1 MATKEKILAVL
12 EENKGKWYS
21 GEDLAQITQ
30 VSRAAV
36 WKAVKSLQNEG
47 YEISAVTNRGYCLA
61 EKTDILSKA
70 GILKYLQAFRNKHDA
85 QCGTEHY
92 TVDGAERSAA
102 EKNLSCGCSEFY
114 DLQVVPVTG
123 STNTDVREAA
133 QKGAKEGY
141 VVIAAEQTRGSG
153 RRGRSFYSP
162 SGTGVYISV
171 LLRPENCPAGD
182 AVRITT
188 IAAVAA
194 CKSIE
199 DLIMQEKSALENIP
213 AAENAADPQENA
225 RGTGNA
231 PGIKWVN
238 DVYMRGRKVCGIL
251 TQGSFDMESAL
262 LDYAVMGIGFNVY
275 EPEGGFP
282 EEIREIAGPVAAERA
297 GDLRVHLAGSFL
309 RHFGKVC
316 DSLAE
321 ASFAEEYRKRSI
333 VTGQNILVLRNGQE
347 IPAFAED
354 IDGECRLRVRYADGR
369 EELLSSGE
377 VSIRL

>member
-1 MATKEKILAVL
+1 MAGTATKERLVRMLA
-12 EENKGKWYS
+12 ENRGSYLS
-21 GEDLAQITQ
+21 GSRIAEQLGIT
-30 VSRAAV
+30 RAAV
-36 WKAVKSLQNEG
+36 WKQIRSLMAEG
-47 YEISAVTNRGYCLA
+47 YEIDAVTNRGYCLGDRSDVITKEGLLA
-61 EKTDILSKA
+61 ALGPEGARYTLEV
-70 GILKYLQAFRNKHDA
+70 HDSI
-85 QCGTEHY
+85 T
-92 TVDGAERSAA
+92 
-102 EKNLSCGCSEFY
+102 
-114 DLQVVPVTG
+114 
-123 STNTDVREAA
+123 STNTVL
-133 QKGAKEGY
+133 KERAESLTDWY
-141 VVIAAEQTRGSG
+141 VIVSG
-153 RRGRSFYSP
+153 RQTAGRGRIGRSFYSP
-162 SGTGVYISV
+162 EATGIYLSV
-171 LLRPENCPAGD
+171 LLRPDLPAEQS
-182 AVRITT
+182 VRITT
-188 IAAVAA
+188 AAAVAA
-194 CKSIE
+194 CRAIE
-199 DLIMQEKSALENIP
+199 ETTD
-213 AAENAADPQENA
+213 
-225 RGTGNA
+225 RT

-238 DVYMRGRKVCGIL
+238 DVFVEGRKVCGIL
-251 TQGSFDMESAL
+251 TEGSLNLETGG
-262 LDYAVMGIGFNVY
+262 LDWVVMGIGFNVY

>member
-1 MATKEKILAVL
+1 MAGTATKERLVKMLA
-12 EENKGKWYS
+12 ENRGSYLS
-21 GEDLAQITQ
+21 GSRIAEQLGIT
-30 VSRAAV
+30 RAAV
-36 WKAVKSLQNEG
+36 WKQIRSLMAEG
-47 YEISAVTNRGYCLA
+47 YEIDAVTNRGYCLGDRSDVITKEGLLA
-61 EKTDILSKA
+61 ALGPEGARYTLEV
-70 GILKYLQAFRNKHDA
+70 HDSI
-85 QCGTEHY
+85 T
-92 TVDGAERSAA
+92 
-102 EKNLSCGCSEFY
+102 
-114 DLQVVPVTG
+114 
-123 STNTDVREAA
+123 STNTVL
-133 QKGAKEGY
+133 KERAESLPDWY
-141 VVIAAEQTRGSG
+141 VIVSG
-153 RRGRSFYSP
+153 RQTAGRGRIGRSFYSP
-162 SGTGVYISV
+162 EATGIYLSV
-171 LLRPENCPAGD
+171 LLRPDLPAEQS
-182 AVRITT
+182 VRITT
-188 IAAVAA
+188 AAAVAA
-194 CKSIE
+194 CRAIE
-199 DLIMQEKSALENIP
+199 ETTD
-213 AAENAADPQENA
+213 
-225 RGTGNA
+225 RT

-238 DVYMRGRKVCGIL
+238 DVFVEGRKVCGIL
-251 TQGSFDMESAL
+251 TEGSLNLETGG
-262 LDYAVMGIGFNVY
+262 LDWVVMGIGFNVY

>member
-1 MATKEKILAVL
+1 MAGTATKERLVRMLA
-12 EENKGKWYS
+12 ENRGSYLS
-21 GEDLAQITQ
+21 GSRIAEQLGIT
-30 VSRAAV
+30 RAAV
-36 WKAVKSLQNEG
+36 WKQIRSLMAEG
-47 YEISAVTNRGYCLA
+47 YEIDAVTNRGYCLGDRSDVITKEGLLA
-61 EKTDILSKA
+61 ALGPEGARYTLEV
-70 GILKYLQAFRNKHDA
+70 HDSI
-85 QCGTEHY
+85 T
-92 TVDGAERSAA
+92 
-102 EKNLSCGCSEFY
+102 
-114 DLQVVPVTG
+114 
-123 STNTDVREAA
+123 STNTVL
-133 QKGAKEGY
+133 KERAESLTDWY
-141 VVIAAEQTRGSG
+141 VIVSG
-153 RRGRSFYSP
+153 RQTAGRGRIGRSFYSP
-162 SGTGVYISV
+162 EATGIYLSV
-171 LLRPENCPAGD
+171 LLRPDLPAEQS
-182 AVRITT
+182 VRITT
-188 IAAVAA
+188 AAAVAA
-194 CKSIE
+194 CRAIE
-199 DLIMQEKSALENIP
+199 EKT
-213 AAENAADPQENA
+213 D
-225 RGTGNA
+225 RT

-238 DVYMRGRKVCGIL
+238 DVFVEGRKVCGIL
-251 TQGSFDMESAL
+251 TEGSLNLETGG
-262 LDYAVMGIGFNVY
+262 LDWVVMGIGFNVY